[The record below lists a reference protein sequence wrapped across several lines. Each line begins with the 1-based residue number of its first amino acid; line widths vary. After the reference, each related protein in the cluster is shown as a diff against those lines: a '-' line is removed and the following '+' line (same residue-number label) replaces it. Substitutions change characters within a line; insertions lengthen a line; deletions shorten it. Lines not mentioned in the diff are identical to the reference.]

1 MKESSLFLGLLARRC
16 IKGFTSSLEMHSCKW
31 LSTQR
36 ERQVDAD
43 TSTILVKDL
52 EAISCGG
59 GSNWCCQP
67 PLPLAMTCP
76 VFLSKENTF
85 VLLHARLHNYL
96 RRHHQPK
103 TCRWPYPSARE
114 PWHRNLWHVSH
125 HGCGFTI
132 RHLLQPSEGSWGTP
146 SMLKQLKIT
155 QGVDA
160 VSHKAWKLW

>member
-59 GSNWCCQP
+59 GSNWCWVSP
-67 PLPLAMTCP
+67 HSPLPWLVLYFSVKRTHLFRYMLDSTITSGDITSRRRAGDHILQH
-76 VFLSKENTF
+76 VNHGIETF
-85 VLLHARLHNYL
+85 
-96 RRHHQPK
+96 
-103 TCRWPYPSARE
+103 
-114 PWHRNLWHVSH
+114 
-125 HGCGFTI
+125 
-132 RHLLQPSEGSWGTP
+132 GTWA
-146 SMLKQLKIT
+146 T
-155 QGVDA
+155 TDA
-160 VSHKAWKLW
+160 VSPFTTCCNPLREAEGHQARWNSWKLHRESMQ